1 MSGSFWKFGQDYSI
15 ESPVSK
21 ILNSAFIKIDKDQDE
36 GVPTSTSEENI
47 EVDGNEPSTDGV
59 TSENNIGEE
68 KETLGD
74 EGDDK
79 EGENALPTT
88 ESEYEN
94 YKPNLEVLD
103 DLLDD
108 DELYTELMCSN
119 FKLLIF
125 LKYPEVLS
133 KLIEYVTNEKVLE
146 EEPDSI
152 AKPEIIEG
160 VNDQPILI
168 DRGERKEKGEAE
180 EAENDSDND
189 SSDERSVNSEETSIT
204 LPPESEEQL
213 ETRRARIAAEILSA
227 DVWPISAAIMENRNL
242 LSRLWSILDH
252 PAPLPIPASTY
263 FMKINERLLDMDIT
277 GMLGFILHRDNLVAR
292 FLTHVDNPSL
302 MDFLLKV
309 ISTDKP
315 DSPTGV
321 IKILK
326 SQDLIPKL
334 LDHLNP
340 EYGVSTQS
348 AAGDFIKAFVTLSTN
363 SSNELASGI
372 GPNELT
378 RQLVSEEMMEKL
390 IKTMLKGGTC
400 LSNGVGIIIEL
411 IRKNNSDYDFIQ
423 LVYTT
428 IESHPPNDRDHSF
441 AHIWLNYLLSICLI
455 LLRCLTRPSCQ

>member
-47 EVDGNEPSTDGV
+47 EVDGNEPSADGV

-168 DRGERKEKGEAE
+168 D
-180 EAENDSDND
+180 
-189 SSDERSVNSEETSIT
+189 
-204 LPPESEEQL
+204 
-213 ETRRARIAAEILSA
+213 LS
-227 DVWPISAAIMENRNL
+227 
-242 LSRLWSILDH
+242 
-252 PAPLPIPASTY
+252 
-263 FMKINERLLDMDIT
+263 
-277 GMLGFILHRDNLVAR
+277 
-292 FLTHVDNPSL
+292 
-302 MDFLLKV
+302 
-309 ISTDKP
+309 
-315 DSPTGV
+315 
-321 IKILK
+321 
-326 SQDLIPKL
+326 LI
-334 LDHLNP
+334 
-340 EYGVSTQS
+340 
-348 AAGDFIKAFVTLSTN
+348 
-363 SSNELASGI
+363 
-372 GPNELT
+372 
-378 RQLVSEEMMEKL
+378 
-390 IKTMLKGGTC
+390 
-400 LSNGVGIIIEL
+400 
-411 IRKNNSDYDFIQ
+411 
-423 LVYTT
+423 
-428 IESHPPNDRDHSF
+428 
-441 AHIWLNYLLSICLI
+441 HI
-455 LLRCLTRPSCQ
+455 